1 MANRPC
7 LSELRTG
14 DGGRTLCC
22 MRPKRFIEAVKHL
35 KFADLLDDE
44 RPPSRPEALRG
55 GDGTLG
61 RPCARRLPSTWSCGS
76 DRLGRH
82 RGDSAW
88 LPGGQG
94 SRSRSSAIRAEGY
107 EGWDL
112 RLDGITF
119 SQGPTAEL
127 TDLDEAKPNGL
138 EDAPAVLV
146 PYPGRVSWEELRLL

>member
-44 RPPSRPEALRG
+44 DLRRVQKLYVEAMEHSADRALVGFRVRGPVVRIVWAVIEVIPLGSLADKDLAPDLPPSE
-55 GDGTLG
+55 
-61 RPCARRLPSTWSCGS
+61 
-76 DRLGRH
+76 
-82 RGDSAW
+82 
-88 LPGGQG
+88 Q
-94 SRSRSSAIRAEGY
+94 GY

-146 PYPGRVSWEELRLL
+146 PYPGRVSWEELRPL